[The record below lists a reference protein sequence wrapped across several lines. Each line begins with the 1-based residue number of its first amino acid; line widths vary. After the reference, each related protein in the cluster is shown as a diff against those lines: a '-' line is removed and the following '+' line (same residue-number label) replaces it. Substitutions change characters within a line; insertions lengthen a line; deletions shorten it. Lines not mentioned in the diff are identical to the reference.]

1 MKRKWVSYSL
11 WQDAVFCASFLLF
24 TDSALRG
31 KCLRPLKNWKKQTEK
46 IHAHE
51 KSNINKEAK
60 AAQVLFQK
68 NMDVES
74 FNSKQKF
81 VSRTK

>member
-1 MKRKWVSYSL
+1 MERKWVSYPLS
-11 WQDAVFCASFLLF
+11 QDAAFCVSFLLL
-24 TDSALRG
+24 TDSTLRG

-51 KSNINKEAK
+51 KSNIHKEAK

-74 FNSKQKF
+74 LNSKQKF